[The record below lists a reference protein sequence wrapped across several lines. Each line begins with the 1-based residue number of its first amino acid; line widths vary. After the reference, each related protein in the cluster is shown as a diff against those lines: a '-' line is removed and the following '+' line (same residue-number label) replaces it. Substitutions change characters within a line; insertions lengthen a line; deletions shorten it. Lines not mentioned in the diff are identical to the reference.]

1 MENGKANNKHAN
13 VMASRIAFATKILE
27 EHGVEYVVKDEATGH
42 MQVWRKSDDKMFNF
56 WAGKGTI
63 ESKNNPKR
71 GIHNLVQICDDI

>member
-1 MENGKANNKHAN
+1 MEKGKTGNKRAE
-13 VMASRIAFATKILE
+13 VMESRIAFATKILDE
-27 EHGVEYVVKDEATGH
+27 RGIEYIVKDKVTGH

-71 GIHNLVQICDDI
+71 GIHNLAQICDDI